1 MISEAREK
9 NSSLQKRKLVES
21 CCDVILNFPLFF
33 ITNEISLF

>member
-33 ITNEISLF
+33 INNEISLF